1 MLRLCLVLA
10 LLAAGASLYFGQMV
24 IKPKIEQ
31 LNTDL
36 AQTQSNLETAQ
47 TEKAKADKE
56 AKENKTAADKAIKE
70 LSDTKGALEAKTS
83 EAAEQR
89 TRADDLAGKFEAIS
103 KDHNEAKQKLA
114 RWAAV
119 GLQPEQIDDLK
130 REARTT
136 KVERDEAKIA
146 IVGLNKEVKALNNE
160 LTRYKNP
167 DAEVVLPAGLKG
179 TITEVGAANDF
190 VFLDIG
196 EAQGVLKGGKL
207 LVRRG
212 DKLISK
218 VRIVSV
224 AKNHSIANV
233 LPEWTQGGLNIQK
246 GDAVLY

>member
-31 LNTDL
+31 LNSDL
-36 AQTQSNLETAQ
+36 TQTQTELGETKQ
-47 TEKAKADKE
+47 AKDKSDKE

-70 LSDTKGALEAKTS
+70 LSDTKGALESKTS

-89 TRADDLAGKFEAIS
+89 TRADDLAGKFEAIT

-114 RWAAV
+114 AWAATA
-119 GLQPEQIDDLK
+119 LQPHQVDDLK
-130 REARTT
+130 REARTA
-136 KVERDEAKIA
+136 KVERDEARLA
-146 IVGLNKEVKALNNE
+146 IVGLNKEVKALNSE

-167 DAEVVLPAGLKG
+167 DAEVILPAGLKG

-233 LPEWTQGGLNIQK
+233 LPEWNQGGLNIQK